1 MKSGGPSPVS
11 GRGQT
16 VLLFLTCLVSW
27 DPAESFI
34 SSLACRTAWRF
45 FLYFVLS
52 LRLPDSRYA
61 VTLKGSH
68 RCFGKQT
75 CHSMD
80 FGLKGEPLLS
90 VCLLKIPPAPVLRR
104 GYHMGLFVALWWQ
117 KLDISR
123 GNVDR
128 QAHWRGCRPTGRAT
142 SLTRVCCPLL
152 SELTAWVA
160 LTAPQPMPG
169 AGSGTCCKSEC
180 SSEIRLKP
188 LVSLKCL
195 NNLLSRLPSTTFGTA
210 AEAAFYLNS

>member
-11 GRGQT
+11 GHGQT

-90 VCLLKIPPAPVLRR
+90 VCLLKIPPAP
-104 GYHMGLFVALWWQ
+104 GEATTWGCLWRFGGKSWTFPGEMWIA
-117 KLDISR
+117 K
-123 GNVDR
+123 
-128 QAHWRGCRPTGRAT
+128 PTG
-142 SLTRVCCPLL
+142 
-152 SELTAWVA
+152 
-160 LTAPQPMPG
+160 
-169 AGSGTCCKSEC
+169 
-180 SSEIRLKP
+180 
-188 LVSLKCL
+188 
-195 NNLLSRLPSTTFGTA
+195 
-210 AEAAFYLNS
+210 EAAAPRAGPPASHGSAAHSSLSSQPGWRSLRPNPCPGLGAARAASLSAARRLDLSL